1 MKKNKKN
8 DETLKEIEKAIY
20 AIKFYPVAVDEQAK
34 DDAMKKIVS
43 IYNSGEDTVRQMVLY
58 MIHENLAKHAEF
70 KITHSYDYFKHK
82 SPTHDP
88 AQLRMNVYRAMFN
101 YNNSLEGV
109 IDMVRMVGEF
119 RGDDAAKLLTYHYSR
134 ACIHESEL
142 NNTLKAVIIET
153 LGKCESRY
161 ALRTLL
167 EYARYCENER
177 TINRIVAALIEWEE
191 RIEKMKIKAK
201 EREKLRK
208 KLHEVITKE
217 VGGTHYG

>member
-1 MKKNKKN
+1 MKKNKDAEEK
-8 DETLKEIEKAIY
+8 LKEIEKAVY
-20 AIKFYPVAVDEQAK
+20 AIKFYPVVVDEQSK
-34 DDAMKKIVS
+34 EDAMKKIIS
-43 IYNSGEDTVRQMVLY
+43 LYNSGEDTVKQMVLY
-58 MIHENLAKHAEF
+58 MVHESLAKHAEF
-70 KITHSYDYFKHK
+70 KVTHSYDYFKHK

-109 IDMVRMVGEF
+109 IDMIRMLGEF

-134 ACIHESEL
+134 ACIHDSEL
-142 NNTLKAVIIET
+142 NNTLRAVIIET
-153 LGKCESRY
+153 LGRSESKY
-161 ALRTLL
+161 ALKALL
-167 EYARYCENER
+167 EYARYCESDR

-191 RIEKMKIKAK
+191 RIDNMKIKAK
-201 EREKLRK
+201 EKEKLKK